1 MKSIIKIEFRKL
13 FKSPAFWLIIGLYTV
28 SLITILA
35 GTEAFINKV
44 VSNAQKNSPIPI
56 PTFSLYAFPYVWHN
70 LTYVAGLYK
79 FLPAFTVI
87 LFITNEYSYRTIRHH
102 IITGMSRESFFAS
115 KLLSTAGLSIL
126 SGVTVFLTGIVMGLI
141 YTDDIHFEI
150 FSQKLSFLPIYM
162 LEIFAYLS
170 FAFMI
175 GVIAQ
180 KAGLAIII
188 FVIYVFIAEPILS
201 FRLHEDIAWFL
212 PLKTFGRMIDV
223 PNTAL
228 MKLFGVNFRETIQW
242 IDVAMTLLYT
252 LLFNYLS
259 LLRIKKTD
267 I

>member
-1 MKSIIKIEFRKL
+1 MKSIFRIEFRKL

-28 SLITILA
+28 SLITILV
-35 GTEAFINKV
+35 GTETFINKV

-56 PTFSLYAFPYVWHN
+56 PEFSLYAFPYVWHN

-102 IITGMSRESFFAS
+102 IISGLSRESFFTS
-115 KLLSTAGLSIL
+115 KLISTAGLSIF
-126 SGVTVFLTGIVMGLI
+126 SGTIVFLTGLI
-141 YTDDIHFEI
+141 LGVIFTDDIRYEI
-150 FSQKLSFLPIYM
+150 FSEKLMFLPVYI
-162 LEIFAYLS
+162 LEVFAYLS
-170 FAFMI
+170 FALMI

-201 FRLHEDIAWFL
+201 FRLHEDISWFL
-212 PLKTFGRMIDV
+212 PLKTFGRMIDI

-228 MKLFGVNFRETIQW
+228 MKLFGVNFRETVQW
-242 IDVAMTLLYT
+242 LDVVMTLFYT
-252 LLFNYLS
+252 FIFNYLS
-259 LLRIKKTD
+259 LLRIRKAD

>member
-1 MKSIIKIEFRKL
+1 MKIMKSIIRIEFRKL

-126 SGVTVFLTGIVMGLI
+126 SGVTVFLTGNSNGVYLHGMIFIL
-141 YTDDIHFEI
+141 EI
-150 FSQKLSFLPIYM
+150 FKPVNFFYCPIYM

-170 FAFMI
+170 FCI
-175 GVIAQ
+175 
-180 KAGLAIII
+180 
-188 FVIYVFIAEPILS
+188 S
-201 FRLHEDIAWFL
+201 
-212 PLKTFGRMIDV
+212 
-223 PNTAL
+223 
-228 MKLFGVNFRETIQW
+228 
-242 IDVAMTLLYT
+242 
-252 LLFNYLS
+252 
-259 LLRIKKTD
+259 
-267 I
+267 